1 MAGNSPTRRSGRFRV
16 ESEVDV
22 LRNSVVV
29 ILVVSA
35 LGVGLGLFSNSFAIL
50 FEGTFSLIDASMTI
64 VALMVARL
72 IARARSGELA
82 DTRLAARFTMG
93 FWHLEPLVLTV
104 NGLLLTGAASFAL
117 VGAVASLMSG
127 GRAVVL
133 GPALAY
139 SVATA
144 LICFAMVAVES
155 RANRRL
161 QSDMIR
167 LDIQGWWLSGLIAVA
182 LLVSFGGSLLLA
194 RTQAAW
200 LIPYIDPAALAI
212 ICLCVLPMPVKVVYQ
227 ALKDVLLV
235 TPSEL
240 RREVEHVAAT
250 IVHEHGFVGYRAHVA
265 KVGRAIQVELA
276 FQVPGGHPPLPVEHW
291 DGIRDAIDE
300 RIAAADGDRWLTIT
314 FSTRP

>member
-1 MAGNSPTRRSGRFRV
+1 MAGDSPTGMSSWYRID
-16 ESEVDV
+16 SEVDV
-22 LRNSVVV
+22 LRASVAV
-29 ILVVSA
+29 ILLVSA
-35 LGVGLGLFSNSFAIL
+35 LGVGLGLCSNSFAIL

-64 VALMVARL
+64 VALLVARL
-72 IARARSGELA
+72 IARARSGELK
-82 DTRLAARFTMG
+82 DTRLATRFTMG

-117 VGAVASLMSG
+117 VGAVASLLSG

-139 SVATA
+139 SFATA

-155 RANRRL
+155 RANRML
-161 QSDMIR
+161 QSEMIR

-200 LIPYIDPAALAI
+200 LIPYIDPAALAV
-212 ICLCVLPMPVKVVYQ
+212 ICLCVLPMPAKVVYQ

-235 TPSEL
+235 APQDL
-240 RREVEHVAAT
+240 RREVEDVAAT
-250 IVHEHGFVGYRAHVA
+250 IVDEHGFVGYRAHVA
-265 KVGRAIQVELA
+265 KVGRVIQVELA
-276 FQVPGGHPPLPVEHW
+276 FQVPGGQPPLPVEHW
-291 DGIRDAIDE
+291 DGIREAIGE
-300 RIAAADGDRWLTIT
+300 RIGGAHDDRWLTIT